1 MKTTNEIKARV
12 YDKYALYIKYLI
24 AAFIILLIS
33 FMLLRFPEV
42 AGQGISDGI
51 DLCLGTLIP
60 SLYPFMIVSSL
71 ITNFN
76 LTKVLEKLFA
86 PICKFFFA
94 LPGKCFGVIVLSL
107 IGGYPIGGKMT
118 KEMYE
123 NAEISLSQGRRLLLF
138 CVCPG
143 PAFAI
148 SSVGFYML
156 GSKKI
161 GGIIYIS
168 LIISA
173 LIVGIL
179 SRFVFEDDGIYY
191 TGGVN
196 LNSDKKLSSALVKS
210 ISSGSEAMLSV
221 CAWVIAF
228 SCISRLVEISPL
240 SDNFKFSLYC
250 ILEVTNACFISRGIL
265 PIPIIAGLI
274 AFGGLCTHFQ
284 IMPSVNTLKLKY
296 KYFITSRILCGGLT
310 VIICNI
316 ILSFF
321 PVSYDAFSNGTLPKF
336 AASSYGT
343 SVSIGMLVMCGLFL
357 LGDSLYIKIKAKV

>member
-1 MKTTNEIKARV
+1 MKTINEIKVRA
-12 YDKYALYIKYLI
+12 YNKYALYIKYLI
-24 AAFIILLIS
+24 AVFIILFIS

-71 ITNFN
+71 ILNLN
-76 LTKVLEKLFA
+76 LTRVLEKLFT
-86 PICKFFFA
+86 PICKFLFA
-94 LPGKCFGVIVLSL
+94 LPGKCFGVILLSL
-107 IGGYPIGGKMT
+107 IGGYPIGAKMT
-118 KEMYE
+118 REMYE
-123 NAEISLSQGRRLLLF
+123 GGEISLSQGRRLLLF

-161 GGIIYIS
+161 GVIIYAS

-173 LIVGIL
+173 LIIGIL
-179 SRFVFEDDGIYY
+179 SRFVFEEDGIYY

-196 LNSDKKLSSALVKS
+196 SNNDKKQSSALVKS
-210 ISSGSEAMLSV
+210 VSSGSEAMLSV

-228 SCISRLVEISPL
+228 SCISRIVEISPIGN
-240 SDNFKFSLYC
+240 SFKFSFYC
-250 ILEVTNACFISRGIL
+250 ILEITNACYISVGIL

-284 IMPSVNTLKLKY
+284 VMPCVNALKLKY

-321 PVSYDAFSNGTLPKF
+321 PIGYDVFNSGTLPKF

-357 LGDSLYIKIKAKV
+357 LGDSLYIKIKTKA